1 MRHIQDL
8 PAFCRN
14 MAVVLSLLFVA
25 VCPTACKEFLGEG
38 FSLMRIA
45 SSVIY
50 ALPLCFFIASIK
62 RGWMFA
68 IIVSAFVLFACIE
81 MLMVVMYGNFIT
93 AGNILS
99 VIGTN
104 AAEGGGF
111 IAGNI
116 SRLPCIIPIL
126 IIGIMP
132 AAMVGLRRFSRP
144 SRAAAAC
151 AGRQELYRREM
162 IAGIIVRQ
170 CKAR

>member
-68 IIVSAFVLFACIE
+68 IIVSAFVLFACVE

-132 AAMVGLRRFSRP
+132 AAMRKKPVPVRVN
-144 SRAAAAC
+144 A
-151 AGRQELYRREM
+151 
-162 IAGIIVRQ
+162 IAGAASTLFVAAFLCWQLQFRWGG
-170 CKAR
+170 